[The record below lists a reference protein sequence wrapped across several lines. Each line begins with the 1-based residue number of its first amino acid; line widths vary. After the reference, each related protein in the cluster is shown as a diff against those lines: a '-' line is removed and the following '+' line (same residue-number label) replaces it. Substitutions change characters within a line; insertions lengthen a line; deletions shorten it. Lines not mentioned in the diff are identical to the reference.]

1 MIFSFVSLFQ
11 TDVMPSQNLK
21 NLILWESI
29 QYLMIIRQV
38 FRSLLIREEREI
50 PNSVIALRFG
60 EHVFRFSQPEMRC
73 YVISSHTQVY
83 EQAQRFLKTYAKN
96 AELSEIRFGEDL

>member
-1 MIFSFVSLFQ
+1 MSFPAHTDWFHVRHYNLTLYQLFQ
-11 TDVMPSQNLK
+11 EVYPSSTL
-21 NLILWESI
+21 
-29 QYLMIIRQV
+29 
-38 FRSLLIREEREI
+38 FRGQTTKSEEREI

-60 EHVFRFSQPEMRC
+60 EHVFRLSQPEMRC

-96 AELSEIRFGEDL
+96 AELSEIRFDEDL